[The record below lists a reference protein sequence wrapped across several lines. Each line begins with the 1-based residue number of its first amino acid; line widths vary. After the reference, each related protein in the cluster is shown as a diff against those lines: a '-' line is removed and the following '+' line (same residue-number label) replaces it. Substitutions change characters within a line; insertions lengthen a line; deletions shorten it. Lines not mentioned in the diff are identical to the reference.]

1 MSMPSGESPQHAQ
14 QYYHYLQSHQL
25 VLHGRDATWHVDW
38 TALSWMW
45 GFVVVL
51 AVILFFW
58 IRGYRSARQV
68 LSPLDTWAGYTTEAA
83 GPASFFFF
91 LLTLVIVVFGG
102 VMVVGHLISG
112 QKF

>member
-1 MSMPSGESPQHAQ
+1 MSMPSGDSPQTAQ
-14 QYYHYLQSHQL
+14 QYYHYLQAHEI
-25 VLHGRDATWHVDW
+25 VPHGRDVTWHVDW

-83 GPASFFFF
+83 SPASFFFF
-91 LLTLVIVVFGG
+91 LLTVVVVVFGG